1 MASARDG
8 ARTLKLWLLTRMDE
22 RVYDEYIEFLC
33 RAETEDDARRLAF
46 DLVTREQAEH
56 DRYEDAE
63 YDRHAEYDQII
74 LLRRPPRERRQSA
87 IWLDPTATKI
97 RRVSERG
104 ARDARAAGRETLGS
118 RAGFR
123 GRAPVGL
130 GEAP

>member
-63 YDRHAEYDQII
+63 CDQII

-104 ARDARAAGRETLGS
+104 AAEIVAFNFKHG
-118 RAGFR
+118 
-123 GRAPVGL
+123 
-130 GEAP
+130 